1 MEIPVEVI
9 KYIYLH
15 DETMYEGDYF
25 RKSVATKNYTKSF
38 NEILMLTTDNPIS
51 NKKLFELDSLDGERL
66 AEVELMGYTKGFL
79 TCMKIMNDNKLRLSS
94 NNEKAQ

>member
-15 DETMYEGDYF
+15 DETVDDGDYC
-25 RKSVATKNYTKSF
+25 RKSVAIENYTKLF
-38 NEILMLTTDNPIS
+38 NDIYILSTDNPIL

-66 AEVELMGYTKGFL
+66 AEFELMGYIKGFL
-79 TCMKIMNDNKLRLSS
+79 TCMKIMDDNKVRLIS
-94 NNEKAQ
+94 ND

>member
-15 DETMYEGDYF
+15 YETMYEGDYF
-25 RKSVATKNYTKSF
+25 KKSVANQNYINSF
-38 NEILMLTTDNPIS
+38 NEIYLSTTDNTIL

-66 AEVELMGYTKGFL
+66 AEFELMGYIKGFL
-79 TCMKIMNDNKLRLSS
+79 TCMKIMNDNKI
-94 NNEKAQ
+94 

>member
-25 RKSVATKNYTKSF
+25 KKSVANQNYINSF
-38 NEILMLTTDNPIS
+38 NEIYLSTTDNTIL

-66 AEVELMGYTKGFL
+66 AEFELMEYIKGFL
-79 TCMKIMNDNKLRLSS
+79 TCMKIMNDNKI
-94 NNEKAQ
+94 

>member
-15 DETMYEGDYF
+15 DEIMYEGDYLK
-25 RKSVATKNYTKSF
+25 KSVAIKNYIKSF
-38 NEILMLTTDNPIS
+38 NEIYILTTDNPIL

-66 AEVELMGYTKGFL
+66 AEYEFMGYIKGFL
-79 TCMKIMNDNKLRLSS
+79 TCMKIMDDNKVRLIS
-94 NNEKAQ
+94 NN

>member
-25 RKSVATKNYTKSF
+25 KKSVANQNYINSF
-38 NEILMLTTDNPIS
+38 NEIYLSTTDNTIL

-66 AEVELMGYTKGFL
+66 AEFELMGYIKGFL
-79 TCMKIMNDNKLRLSS
+79 TCMKIMNDNKI
-94 NNEKAQ
+94 